1 MANEIPASDEELDAL
16 MAELEA
22 STGVSAV
29 AATPAP
35 KATPAPASEV
45 SDEELDELELD
56 GGLHEKPAQPEPV
69 VPVPTPEATDEGA
82 VVMEDDDGS
91 TFVLPASLSGTP
103 ATTESNVD
111 DDLAA
116 LEAEIASGTVAPPET
131 PPWQEQPAALS
142 DADILAVA
150 GAEMAKIG
158 AAQRAHLEKSIAAAK
173 AAGEDVGELEEAMRN
188 FQKGRP
194 TPEPEPT
201 KPAPA
206 PKPTPI
212 SAEEEEALA
221 EAVKKKAKASLDFYI
236 DVDEFKRD
244 MQVTETNL
252 DNCMMTQASMR
263 AYHGAVAARAE
274 AQAASIKARFDVREA
289 QLYAHHRKEFAKA
302 GEKATEKAIENAV
315 KLDPKW
321 IAGKI
326 MVIEAESIAA
336 VAKACVGAL
345 ADRRDMV
352 IQLGAD
358 RRDESKGQVRIMAAQ
373 AERDHLANRAVN
385 AARAANS

>member
-16 MAELEA
+16 MAELEE

-29 AATPAP
+29 ATKPPAP
-35 KATPAPASEV
+35 KAPATPTPPTADEV
-45 SDEELDELELD
+45 SDEELDGLELD
-56 GGLHEKPAQPEPV
+56 DEPAAPAPV
-69 VPVPTPEATDEGA
+69 APVPTPEATDEGS
-82 VVMEDDDGS
+82 VVMEDESGS
-91 TFVLPASLSGTP
+91 TFVLPASLSAP
-103 ATTESNVD
+103 ADTSVD

-131 PPWQEQPAALS
+131 PPWEEEK
-142 DADILAVA
+142 AVDTL
-150 GAEMAKIG
+150 G
-158 AAQRAHLEKSIAAAK
+158 QVHTPDPVDLT
-173 AAGEDVGELEEAMRN
+173 V
-188 FQKGRP
+188 P
-194 TPEPEPT
+194 TPPAGKREEGMKVAP
-201 KPAPA
+201 KPA
-206 PKPTPI
+206 PTPI

-236 DVDEFKRD
+236 DVDDFKRE

-252 DNCMMTQASMR
+252 DNCMMSQAALR
-263 AYHGAVAARAE
+263 AYHGAMAARAE
-274 AQAASIKARFDVREA
+274 AQAASIKARFEVKEA
-289 QLYAHHRKEFAKA
+289 QLYANHRKAFVEA

-321 IAGKI
+321 IALKV

-358 RRDESKGQVRIMAAQ
+358 RREDSKGQVRTMARDM
-373 AERDHLANRAVN
+373 ERESLRDRATS
-385 AARAANS
+385 AARVANG